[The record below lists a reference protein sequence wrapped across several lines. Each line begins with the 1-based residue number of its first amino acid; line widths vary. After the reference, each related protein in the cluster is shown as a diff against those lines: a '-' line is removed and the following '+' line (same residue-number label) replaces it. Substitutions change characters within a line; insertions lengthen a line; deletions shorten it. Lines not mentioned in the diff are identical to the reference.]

1 MTNPTLSSTGVGTEA
16 YYHPRAISDM
26 NQHCYVRDD
35 PHISLATSIEVDHDT
50 RHTRFIYI
58 QTSSETRKPIDLNSY
73 HQGKL

>member
-1 MTNPTLSSTGVGTEA
+1 
-16 YYHPRAISDM
+16 M